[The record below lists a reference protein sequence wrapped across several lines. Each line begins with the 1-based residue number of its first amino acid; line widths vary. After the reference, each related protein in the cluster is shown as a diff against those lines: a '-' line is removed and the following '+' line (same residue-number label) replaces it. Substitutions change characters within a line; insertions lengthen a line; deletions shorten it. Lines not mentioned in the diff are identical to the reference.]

1 MTDENRNQE
10 KKGSQRANEQSWS
23 NDPKHVP
30 GQHASDPNP
39 SDKQYDKTEP
49 MQRTTRDPGTRTRP
63 DEYVAGGS
71 GGSQTPNQGSRP
83 GSPKPGVGDDD
94 VNIREPKTGSPDD
107 EGKRGGMGKDRDTDP
122 DEPGAGGMGGNR
134 GGMGGPGE
142 DR

>member
-23 NDPKHVP
+23 NDPKNVP
-30 GQHASDPNP
+30 GQHASDPNKT
-39 SDKQYDKTEP
+39 DKPYDKT
-49 MQRTTRDPGTRTRP
+49 
-63 DEYVAGGS
+63 YAGGS

-83 GSPKPGVGDDD
+83 GNPKPGMGDDD
-94 VNIREPKTGSPDD
+94 DNIREPKTGSPDD
-107 EGKRGGMGKDRDTDP
+107 ETKRGGMGKDRDIDP